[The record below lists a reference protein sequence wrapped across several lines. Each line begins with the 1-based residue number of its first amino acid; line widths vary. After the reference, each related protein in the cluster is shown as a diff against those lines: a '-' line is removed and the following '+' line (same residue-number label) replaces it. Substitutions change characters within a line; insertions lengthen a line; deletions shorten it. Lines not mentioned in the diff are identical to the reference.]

1 MLTSSL
7 NSLSTVQYI
16 CEKVCCIRSFILN
29 DRFIVL
35 DHAGQSVKDFKD
47 TEISSHNPDRSDVR
61 TGVDVTGTGPLVVCD
76 INQTAK
82 ANMLSESA
90 QKAADR
96 LAVVGREGHS
106 VIAPCVDDIII
117 PFPTFAWRKPI
128 SPIQRESVLQPAR
141 RATFVLLL
149 NAMCEGTKAKCTTS
163 DVMLTSPISP
173 CD

>member
-106 VIAPCVDDIII
+106 VIPSFLRVSMTSSSLFR
-117 PFPTFAWRKPI
+117 PSLGGNQSRQ
-128 SPIQRESVLQPAR
+128 SSG
-141 RATFVLLL
+141 RACCNRLDEPLSSYCLTRGAKEQKL
-149 NAMCEGTKAKCTTS
+149 NARMH
-163 DVMLTSPISP
+163 DQ
-173 CD
+173 